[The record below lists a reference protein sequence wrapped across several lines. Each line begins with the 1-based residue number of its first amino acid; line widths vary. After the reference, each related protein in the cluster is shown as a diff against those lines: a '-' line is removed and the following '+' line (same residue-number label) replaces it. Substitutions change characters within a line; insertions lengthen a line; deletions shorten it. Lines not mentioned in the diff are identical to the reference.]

1 MKKENKSIDL
11 KKSLDNFKKDAERQ
25 GYVDNFLFASTL
37 KRLETQIDILTSL
50 EKKIKEDG
58 VVCTKEYVKGRENMY
73 VSPAVTTYNKTCQ
86 QANNTTQALIKVIVS
101 LGGALHEEDE
111 DDEL

>member
-1 MKKENKSIDL
+1 
-11 KKSLDNFKKDAERQ
+11 
-25 GYVDNFLFASTL
+25 
-37 KRLETQIDILTSL
+37 
-50 EKKIKEDG
+50 
-58 VVCTKEYVKGRENMY
+58 MY

-86 QANNTTQALIKVIVS
+86 QANNTTQALIKTIVS